1 MDVTFFVTKNDIL
14 HGQKGDCEKCA
25 VARAVERRLKSDFF
39 CTVSGYGEI
48 KIHWIKNRRAYQRS
62 LIKGAIINRDFEFLW
77 SSGQDAKREE
87 FIKNFDSSYRRMNCK
102 PFMFK
107 LNIPD
112 SLGWVLAK

>member
-14 HGQKGDCEKCA
+14 HGAKGDCEKCA
-25 VARAVERRLKSDFF
+25 VARAVERRLKADFF

-48 KIHWIKNRRAYQRS
+48 KIHWIKNRVAVRRANNAGKP
-62 LIKGAIINRDFEFLW
+62 LARDFELLW
-77 SSGQDAKREE
+77 SSGQDDKREA
-87 FIKNFDSSYRRMNCK
+87 FIKDFDSSYRRVNCK